1 MSQQESL
8 ARAFELSKTLVSALE
23 AGDWQRAADVS
34 KERAPLLMS
43 VTADQ
48 SEEGL
53 AMIREIQAMNAM
65 IIEKAREARD
75 MCSSRFS
82 EARRGIDG
90 ARLYRKTQR
99 LR

>member
-1 MSQQESL
+1 MSQEAL
-8 ARAFELSKTLVSALE
+8 ARAYELSQTLVAALE
-23 AGDWQRAADVS
+23 AGDWQFAADVS

-43 VTADQ
+43 LTADQ
-48 SEEGL
+48 GEEGL
-53 AMIREIQAMNAM
+53 AMIREIQAMNAV

-82 EARRGIDG
+82 EARRGIDA

>member
-1 MSQQESL
+1 MSQEVL
-8 ARAFELSKTLVSALE
+8 ARAHELSRTIVAALE
-23 AGDWQRAADVS
+23 AGDWQIAADVS

-43 VTADQ
+43 LAAGQ
-48 SEEGL
+48 SEENL
-53 AMIREIQAMNAM
+53 AMIREIQAMNAV

-82 EARRGIDG
+82 EARRGIEA

>member
-1 MSQQESL
+1 MSQASL
-8 ARAFELSKTLVSALE
+8 ARVYELSQALVAALE
-23 AGDWQRAADVS
+23 AGDWQSAADVS

-43 VTADQ
+43 LTADQ

-53 AMIREIQAMNAM
+53 AMIREIQAMNAV
-65 IIEKAREARD
+65 IIGKAREARD
-75 MCSSRFS
+75 ICSSRFS
-82 EARRGIDG
+82 EARRGLEA